1 MFFRTNSYFNSDECI
16 EVQFSVDMGHVSE
29 RIVGI
34 SEDSIDFTDVY
45 PGLSV
50 DYY

>member
-1 MFFRTNSYFNSDECI
+1 MFFRTNSYFYSDERI
-16 EVQFSVDMGHVSE
+16 KVQFPVDMGYVSE
-29 RIVGI
+29 WSVGI
-34 SEDSIDFTDVY
+34 SEDSIDFTDVN